1 MLFEHLIYSTAIAI
15 IAGMLWF
22 KRTGRDPSWII
33 IVSAFAPDFD
43 IFAGE
48 LFKKLDMIIL
58 INGAPIRHGDFHNIA
73 FLLLFAS
80 AVALILRFA
89 GMKFKDSFLFA
100 GIGFGAHMF
109 EDALVYNPAYSFFY
123 PLSKLRFGIGI
134 IDYIPGFYG
143 IANIDILILGIV
155 AMVLCVGIR
164 TAYESNGGV
173 KRIARTLGV
182 AAAVMILMVP
192 VFVALDIKVL
202 EKVNSIA
209 EIGYIDKWKF
219 TPNASWDST
228 VFHSGLHSA
237 RIEVQGNESRRSGRW
252 ISEKIVVKP
261 NSTYIFSAWGN
272 TEGAGGNSQPVVRIV
287 ELNASGKSINQTR
300 ILFSKGNNDWT
311 RKQAIFKTRPN
322 TSRVY
327 VYAIIS
333 KGFGTFW
340 LDDVELYE
348 EKSENNMI
356 INGGFEEEV
365 KSILI
370 PNSQLEESKE

>member
-1 MLFEHLIYSTAIAI
+1 MLSEHLIYSTAIAI
-15 IAGMLWF
+15 IAGMIWY
-22 KRTGRDPSWII
+22 RCTGRDPSWII
-33 IVSAFAPDFD
+33 IASAYAPDLD
-43 IFAGE
+43 IFAGA
-48 LFKKLDMIIL
+48 LFKKFDMIIL

-80 AVALILRFA
+80 TAALVLRFA
-89 GMKFKDSFLFA
+89 GMRFGDSFLFA

-109 EDALVYNPAYSFFY
+109 EDALVYNPAYAFFY
-123 PLSKLRFGIGI
+123 PLSELRFGIGI

-155 AMVLCVGIR
+155 AMVLCGGIR
-164 TAYESNGGV
+164 ALYEGKSGV

-182 AAAVMILMVP
+182 AAVVMILMVP

-209 EIGYIDKWKF
+209 EVCYIDKWKF

-237 RIEVQGNESRRSGRW
+237 RIEVWGNESRTSGRW

-261 NSTYIFSAWGN
+261 NSTYIFSAWGK
-272 TEGAGGNSQPVVRIV
+272 TEGVGGNSPPLVRLV
-287 ELNASGKSINQTR
+287 ELNASGKTINQTS
-300 ILFSKGNNDWT
+300 ILFSKGGNDWT
-311 RKQAIFKTRPN
+311 RKQAIFTTRAN

-348 EKSENNMI
+348 EKSENNLM
-356 INGGFEEEV
+356 INGGFEEDV

-370 PNSQLEESKE
+370 PNFQLEESKE